1 MNGYQIQAKLD
12 EALQAGRVA
21 SRAHY
26 IVKAAIRHAQ
36 MTGRPVR
43 DVADL
48 ERAIN
53 EYRTSGKKIY
63 PHFSEDFACARRE
76 LVS

>member
-21 SRAHY
+21 IRAHY
-26 IVKAAIRHAQ
+26 VVKAAIRYAQ

-43 DVADL
+43 NVEDL
-48 ERAIN
+48 ERAI
-53 EYRTSGKKIY
+53 EGYRNSGKKIY
-63 PHFSEDFACARRE
+63 PHFVEDFACAKRE
-76 LVS
+76 FVR